1 MTKPERPGRQPE
13 GQVYRLLE
21 AADRAEQAGDV
32 PGALVA
38 LRDHLAQ
45 NQGDRPSRLRY
56 ARLLVM
62 SGARATA
69 RQILA
74 PFETASGDD
83 PLTREATRRLAELDE
98 ADGAVL
104 AAALR
109 WEQILADD
117 IDDPQARAKLAMLRA
132 GMHATT
138 PTEIDPAATL
148 VAPDGV
154 ETSRFRLL
162 RELGRGATAAVYL
175 ARDVGLDLEVALKVL
190 HAQLAGAAGADARR
204 RFFAEARL
212 CAGLRHPGV
221 VAIYDVDE
229 AARLLAME
237 YVSGG
242 TLRDRVRAH
251 PAGLP
256 PEERDATARS
266 LLTTLAFV
274 HARGIV
280 HGDLKPSNL
289 LLRSPGELVLADF
302 GAAELFLTATRDA
315 AGPAGTPQ
323 YLAPE
328 QFEGAPASPSTDL
341 YAAGAVLWEATFGHP
356 LRSHAALVHEA
367 PLTLPPD
374 AEERLAAHSPEWANL
389 VLTLLQSRTN
399 PLSP

>member
-1 MTKPERPGRQPE
+1 MTKGESQD
-13 GQVYRLLE
+13 LE
-21 AADRAEQAGDV
+21 AADRAERAGDI
-32 PGALVA
+32 PGALIA
-38 LRDHLAQ
+38 LRNHLARHQ
-45 NQGDRPSRLRY
+45 DDGAGRLRF
-56 ARLLVM
+56 ARLL
-62 SGARATA
+62 SATGARAAA
-69 RQILA
+69 RQALA
-74 PFETASGDD
+74 PFEMASSDD
-83 PLTREATRRLAELDE
+83 PLIREATRRLAELDE

-117 IDDPQARAKLAMLRA
+117 VDDPQALAKLAMLRA
-132 GMHATT
+132 GTHAAA
-138 PTEIDPAATL
+138 PRELDPAATL
-148 VAPDGV
+148 VAPEGV
-154 ETSRFRLL
+154 ETSRYRLL

-229 AARLLAME
+229 AARLLVME
-237 YVSGG
+237 HVPGG
-242 TLRDRVRAH
+242 TLRDRIRAQ
-251 PAGLP
+251 PGGIPL
-256 PEERDATARS
+256 EERNAVAQS

-289 LLRSPGELVLADF
+289 LLRAPGEVVLADF
-302 GAAELFLTATRDA
+302 GAAALLLDRVLERFPDRPGDA
-315 AGPAGTPQ
+315 PGPGGTPQ

-328 QFEGAPASPSTDL
+328 QFEGAPVSPATDL
-341 YAAGAVLWEATFGHP
+341 YAAGAILWEATFGNP
-356 LRSHAALVHEA
+356 LRTHAALMHEA

-374 AEERLAAHSPEWANL
+374 AEDRLAAHSPEWATL
-389 VLTLLQSRTN
+389 VLTLLQERKN
-399 PLSP
+399 PAA